1 MAVIAAAGCAA
12 AWYLLGV
19 PGLIG
24 FAAGASFSALT
35 FYFSHRVVQ
44 RVGASEEEP
53 RSARESAILLSLRYF
68 VFCAAGYAIVNY
80 FGASLPA
87 ILAGGFVAVAAV
99 ILEILYELI
108 YAGT

>member
-1 MAVIAAAGCAA
+1 MAIITAAGGVAA
-12 AWYLLGV
+12 FLWLGT

-24 FAAGASFSALT
+24 FAAGASFSILT

-44 RVGASEEEP
+44 RLGIPEEEP
-53 RSARESAILLSLRYF
+53 VSARQSAILLALRYF

-80 FGASLPA
+80 FGASLSA

-108 YAGT
+108 YART